1 MNFYNREKEKQRLNK
16 ALQSD
21 KAKLI
26 VIYGRRRCGKST
38 LIRNVIGPDDVYFM
52 AQQADES
59 IQLAQL
65 ASAISEKVAGFDS
78 VVYPNWESLF
88 INLNNVVKQTITICI
103 DEFPYL
109 VKNST
114 GLPSVIQKITD
125 NYPDRKYH
133 LILCGSSQQM
143 MHGLILDSSAPLY
156 GRANE
161 ILKVTPLEAG
171 WIDEALE
178 CNAEQAVIEYSV
190 WGGVPRYWE
199 LRKEDESLESALKN
213 IILDRYGVLHE
224 EPSRLFLDDMR
235 EFVQA
240 YSILTVVGNGCNR
253 LSEIASRTNK
263 PANQLSRPIEN
274 LIQLGYL
281 KREVPFGEHLK
292 NSKKGL
298 YRIADPFMN
307 FYFTFVAPNLSRL
320 ELNLTD
326 QVYSI
331 FAAKISMFVA
341 AEWENL
347 CRRCI
352 PMQPVQGINFDIA
365 YRWWGANSENK
376 PMEIDVIAE
385 SLDKRFLLVGECK
398 WSIIG
403 DVSKLVEDLTHK
415 AGLLPFAKDK
425 IIIPVVFLKEKGPKG
440 GNIGIML
447 PSDVM
452 GRLKI

>member
-1 MNFYNREKEKQRLNK
+1 MNFFNREKEKQRLNK
-16 ALQSD
+16 AIHSD

-38 LIRNVIGPDDVYFM
+38 LIKNVIANNDVYFM

-65 ASAISEKVAGFDS
+65 ASAIGEKIAGFDS

-125 NYPDRKYH
+125 NNANRKYH

-161 ILKVTPLEAG
+161 ILKIGPLNAG
-171 WIDEALE
+171 WIEEALE
-178 CNAEQAVIEYSV
+178 CNAEQSVTEYSV
-190 WGGVPRYWE
+190 WGGIPRYWE
-199 LRKEDESLESALKN
+199 LRKEEESFEAAVKN

-235 EFVQA
+235 EYVQA
-240 YSILTVVGNGCNR
+240 YSILTVVGNGSNR
-253 LSEIASRTNK
+253 LSEIAARINK

-281 KREVPFGEHLK
+281 KREVPFGEQLK

-320 ELNLTD
+320 ELNLTE
-326 QVYSI
+326 QVYKNFESRV
-331 FAAKISMFVA
+331 SYFVS

-347 CRRCI
+347 CRRSV
-352 PMQPVQGINFDIA
+352 PMFPVQGITFDIA
-365 YRWWGANSENK
+365 YRWWGSNIDNK
-376 PMEIDVIAE
+376 PMEIDVVAE
-385 SLDKRFLLVGECK
+385 STDKRFLLVGECK
-398 WSIIG
+398 WSKIE
-403 DVSKLVEDLTHK
+403 DTHKLVEDLTQK
-415 AGLLPFAKDK
+415 AGLLPFAKYK
-425 IIIPVVFLKEKGPKG
+425 KIIPVVFVKETGIIVDNDSVFLPSEVMRRLKE
-440 GNIGIML
+440 
-447 PSDVM
+447 
-452 GRLKI
+452 